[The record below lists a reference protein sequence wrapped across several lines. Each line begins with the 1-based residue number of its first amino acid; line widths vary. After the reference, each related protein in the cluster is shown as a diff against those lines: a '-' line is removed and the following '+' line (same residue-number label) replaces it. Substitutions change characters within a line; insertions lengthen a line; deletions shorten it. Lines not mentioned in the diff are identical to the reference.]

1 MLCISNTGKALHS
14 FSPLLISILN
24 IIWYNLEL
32 VAFYIFIYSVS
43 SYKKNKLNI
52 RMQFNWKL
60 LILCLVTVS

>member
-43 SYKKNKLNI
+43 SYKKI
-52 RMQFNWKL
+52 
-60 LILCLVTVS
+60 S

>member
-32 VAFYIFIYSVS
+32 VAFYIFSVQCKQLQKIS
-43 SYKKNKLNI
+43 
-52 RMQFNWKL
+52 
-60 LILCLVTVS
+60 